1 MSQDLQQLIK
11 RLSFRQL
18 HVFQMVYELRGYRK
32 AAESL
37 GLTQPAV
44 SSQINKLE
52 QALGH
57 PLFEYIG
64 RTLYCTE
71 AGERVAQCITSMFAD
86 LAHLQN
92 DLHALKG
99 DLSGDLNIVAVTSAQ
114 PVVPYLIKTF
124 SAQFPSIKVSV
135 NIVNRASA
143 LERLTQ
149 NRDELTIMAMVPND
163 RPLTVLPFLDN
174 ELIPVLSPSFSL
186 PVKGA
191 ITPQRFL
198 QQPLI
203 LRETGSGSR
212 LAFEQHC
219 IQSRLSYAS
228 HIEFGSNDAVKHAVI
243 AGLGV
248 AVVPKLS
255 VLPELK
261 LGLINTL
268 ALKGFPLRRSWCLVH
283 PRGKNLT
290 PVSQAFVD
298 YIQQNLAIINRHFN
312 SSTTTPS
319 AGSVINPL

>member
-1 MSQDLQQLIK
+1 MSRDLQQLIK

-18 HVFQMVYELRGYRK
+18 QVFQRVYQLKGYRK

-52 QALGH
+52 LALGQ

-71 AGERVAQCITSMFAD
+71 AGERLAQCITSMFAD
-86 LAHLQN
+86 IANLQN
-92 DLHALKG
+92 DLSALKG

-114 PVVPYLIKTF
+114 PVVPYLVKSF
-124 SAQFPSIKVSV
+124 SAQFPSIKVNV

-143 LERLTQ
+143 LERLTK

-174 ELIPVLSPSFSL
+174 ELIPILSPDFMIPGHSI
-186 PVKGA
+186 VTA
-191 ITPQRFL
+191 QRFL

-203 LRETGSGSR
+203 LREKGSGSR

-219 IQSRLSYAS
+219 LQSRLSYAS

-255 VLPELK
+255 VLPELT
-261 LGLINTL
+261 LGLIKTL
-268 ALKGFPLRRSWCLVH
+268 PIKGFPLRRSWCLVH
-283 PRGKNLT
+283 PKGKNLT
-290 PVSQAFVD
+290 PVAQAFVD
-298 YIQQNLAIINRHFN
+298 YIQQNLA
-312 SSTTTPS
+312 
-319 AGSVINPL
+319 VINHHFQS